1 MTLIA
6 PYKGLDARIFRQVA
20 KDLRCR
26 IKFMDLAFDEAI
38 EAAKRLSPDTCDV
51 VLSRGVTVDVVK
63 QNSSIPVVPID
74 FSAWDLLQ
82 ALQPYAGHVRN
93 VAFFRYSTPLPGLS
107 SVEKALGMRIKE
119 HLYGSKNE
127 MHLRLIQLDPADVE
141 LFVARGTL
149 VCQWATAAGFPTLEI
164 IDGEISA
171 KRTLLE
177 AVNVARARRSERQR
191 TARFGAILDAIDE
204 GIVVYDAQGKVNLIT
219 PSAESLLNC
228 AKKEAIGEHIRTVM
242 PGVFSPDTL
251 TGDKVEHGRVH
262 DIRGTTLVINRVPI
276 LFQGQN
282 VGTVC
287 SISDARRIYKAE
299 AKLRNKLKS
308 KGFTTRYSFGDIRTR
323 SPHVRHLK
331 ELGVLYASTD
341 ANLLI
346 CGESGTG
353 KELFAQAVHNAGS
366 RATAPFVGG
375 ELRRSAARAA
385 AERAVRLRGGGLHRC
400 PEGGQAGAVLS
411 LPTGAP
417 SSWTRWRA

>member
-1 MTLIA
+1 MLPQYEFQMTLIA

-191 TARFGAILDAIDE
+191 TARFGAILEAID
-204 GIVVYDAQGKVNLIT
+204 V
-219 PSAESLLNC
+219 
-228 AKKEAIGEHIRTVM
+228 
-242 PGVFSPDTL
+242 
-251 TGDKVEHGRVH
+251 
-262 DIRGTTLVINRVPI
+262 
-276 LFQGQN
+276 
-282 VGTVC
+282 
-287 SISDARRIYKAE
+287 
-299 AKLRNKLKS
+299 
-308 KGFTTRYSFGDIRTR
+308 
-323 SPHVRHLK
+323 
-331 ELGVLYASTD
+331 
-341 ANLLI
+341 
-346 CGESGTG
+346 
-353 KELFAQAVHNAGS
+353 
-366 RATAPFVGG
+366 
-375 ELRRSAARAA
+375 ARAA
-385 AERAVRLRGGGLHRC
+385 RRRVLEGFTFSAVYNVFAIPFAAAGLVTPLISAIAMSGSSLVVVLNALRLLQRTPR
-400 PEGGQAGAVLS
+400 
-411 LPTGAP
+411 
-417 SSWTRWRA
+417 

>member
-1 MTLIA
+1 MLPQYEFQMTLIA

-228 AKKEAIGEHIRTVM
+228 AKKR
-242 PGVFSPDTL
+242 SPRRAHPD
-251 TGDKVEHGRVH
+251 RY
-262 DIRGTTLVINRVPI
+262 
-276 LFQGQN
+276 
-282 VGTVC
+282 
-287 SISDARRIYKAE
+287 ARRLLSRHAGGRQGGTW
-299 AKLRNKLKS
+299 ARPRHPGHHPSSSTACPSFS
-308 KGFTTRYSFGDIRTR
+308 KGRTWGR
-323 SPHVRHLK
+323 SAPYPTP
-331 ELGVLYASTD
+331 GASTKRRQ
-341 ANLLI
+341 
-346 CGESGTG
+346 S
-353 KELFAQAVHNAGS
+353 S
-366 RATAPFVGG
+366 ATN
-375 ELRRSAARAA
+375 
-385 AERAVRLRGGGLHRC
+385 
-400 PEGGQAGAVLS
+400 
-411 LPTGAP
+411 
-417 SSWTRWRA
+417 

>member
-1 MTLIA
+1 MPPVHKQKAFLPLTSRRRGTRQGARGKEMLPQYEFQMTLIA

-149 VCQWATAAGFPTLEI
+149 VCQ
-164 IDGEISA
+164 
-171 KRTLLE
+171 
-177 AVNVARARRSERQR
+177 
-191 TARFGAILDAIDE
+191 
-204 GIVVYDAQGKVNLIT
+204 
-219 PSAESLLNC
+219 
-228 AKKEAIGEHIRTVM
+228 
-242 PGVFSPDTL
+242 
-251 TGDKVEHGRVH
+251 
-262 DIRGTTLVINRVPI
+262 
-276 LFQGQN
+276 
-282 VGTVC
+282 
-287 SISDARRIYKAE
+287 
-299 AKLRNKLKS
+299 
-308 KGFTTRYSFGDIRTR
+308 
-323 SPHVRHLK
+323 
-331 ELGVLYASTD
+331 
-341 ANLLI
+341 
-346 CGESGTG
+346 
-353 KELFAQAVHNAGS
+353 
-366 RATAPFVGG
+366 
-375 ELRRSAARAA
+375 
-385 AERAVRLRGGGLHRC
+385 
-400 PEGGQAGAVLS
+400 
-411 LPTGAP
+411 
-417 SSWTRWRA
+417 